1 MKTKLLFACCIA
13 FVVSVTTACTE
24 NIASSS
30 QTSVQTESSSDMNNS
45 TVFSSQHS
53 SSESSGY
60 QHSAVNLSAVNLR
73 EPHVLRINTSAT
85 QLKGEITVNGKVVKR
100 FTNSREEINL
110 SPLLS
115 KGEHKVQIS
124 ARYAP
129 ASSSV
134 SLELNS
140 PDTNVTQQTS
150 GNGIINYT
158 LDLSVN

>member
-13 FVVSVTTACTE
+13 FVISLTTACTE
-24 NIASSS
+24 NVASSS
-30 QTSVQTESSSDMNNS
+30 HSVQTESSSDMNNS

-73 EPHVLRINTSAT
+73 EPHILRINTSAN
-85 QLKGEITVNGKVVKR
+85 QLTGEITVNGKVVKR
-100 FTNSREEINL
+100 FTNNQEEINL

-150 GNGIINYT
+150 GNGTINYT
-158 LDLSVN
+158 LDLSVH